1 MFVMRKIM
9 FNDKYKLTKAVLEG
23 WKTMT
28 RRIVSQDFLDKVK
41 KYQDEYFANTL
52 DYISMEDAIINMIG
66 PERLFCNSFKIG
78 EIVAISQSYKDI
90 YNDAYHIGLYGRTAG
105 WTNKMFVRADDMP
118 HHIKIT
124 NIRVEHLQDISDED
138 CLREGVDKYKNGK
151 DIIFMV
157 SGIMQKR
164 GIHKSFRT
172 PREAFAALFDK
183 VSGKGTWESNPLVWV
198 YEFELVDSQ

>member
-1 MFVMRKIM
+1 MRKIM

-41 KYQDEYFANTL
+41 KYQEEYFANTL

-124 NIRVEHLQDISDED
+124 NIRVERLQEISDED
-138 CLREGVDKYKNGK
+138 CLREGVDKYKNGEY
-151 DIIFMV
+151 IIFMV

-172 PREAFAALFDK
+172 PREAFAALIDK
-183 VSGKGTWESNPLVWV
+183 VSGRGTWDSNPLVWV
-198 YEFELVDSQ
+198 YEFKLVN

>member
-41 KYQDEYFANTL
+41 KYQEEYFANTL

-172 PREAFAALFDK
+172 PREAFAELIDK
-183 VSGKGTWESNPLVWV
+183 VSGKGTWQSNPFVWV
-198 YEFELVDSQ
+198 YEFELVDNI

>member
-1 MFVMRKIM
+1 MRKIM

-41 KYQDEYFANTL
+41 KYQEEYFANTL

-138 CLREGVDKYKNGK
+138 CLREGVRLWEDADPEYKLNPLGK
-151 DIIFMV
+151 LYEIAGRWD
-157 SGIMQKR
+157 GY
-164 GIHKSFRT
+164 KS
-172 PREAFAALFDK
+172 PREAFAALIDY
-183 VSGKGTWESNPLVWV
+183 VSGKGTWDSNPLVWV

>member
-1 MFVMRKIM
+1 MRKIM

-41 KYQDEYFANTL
+41 KYQEEYFANTL

-172 PREAFAALFDK
+172 PREAFAELIDK
-183 VSGKGTWESNPLVWV
+183 VSGKGTWQSNPFVWV
-198 YEFELVDSQ
+198 YEFELVDNI

>member
-41 KYQDEYFANTL
+41 KYQEEYFANTL

-124 NIRVEHLQDISDED
+124 NIRVEHLQDISDDD

-172 PREAFAALFDK
+172 PREAFAELIDK
-183 VSGKGTWESNPLVWV
+183 VSGKGTWQSNPFVLV
-198 YEFELVDSQ
+198 YEFELVDNI

>member
-1 MFVMRKIM
+1 MRKIM